1 MAAPRRY
8 LLTALLVLLATT
20 LIAQN
25 REPAPPFRA
34 KTLGGQ
40 QFNNQSLQGKIVLLE
55 FWTTWCPYCRQQPS
69 LVDQITH
76 DFADK
81 GLMVL
86 AVDVGESK
94 KTVPAS
100 ATSLAFSAAPAA
112 KIPCATCCTK
122 WA

>member
-55 FWTTWCPYCRQQPS
+55 FWTTWCP
-69 LVDQITH
+69 
-76 DFADK
+76 
-81 GLMVL
+81 
-86 AVDVGESK
+86 
-94 KTVPAS
+94 
-100 ATSLAFSAAPAA
+100 
-112 KIPCATCCTK
+112 
-122 WA
+122 